1 VHNYQKTIQMR
12 KLFPFL
18 LLLGL
23 VAIVSF
29 AFVDPTPQSKTNSVN
44 TVASKDADGAIN
56 WMTWE
61 EAVKAAEKEPRK
73 IFVDCYTDWCG
84 WCKRMDQTTFQDE
97 AVVAFMNKNFYAV
110 KFDAEQ
116 KENIKWRNMTFQYV
130 KAGRRGVHQLA
141 YSLLDGKLSYPSFV
155 YLNEKFDRISIS
167 KGYKQPEDLKKELE
181 WVAGN
186 HYKNTS
192 FKDYSG
198 K

>member
-1 VHNYQKTIQMR
+1 MLVIG
-12 KLFPFL
+12 L
-18 LLLGL
+18 L
-23 VAIVSF
+23 AITLPSF
-29 AFVDPTPQSKTNSVN
+29 VNPTPQSKIKSSDST
-44 TVASKDADGAIN
+44 AQDATDDAIN

-61 EAVKAAEKEPRK
+61 EAVKASEKEPKK

-84 WCKRMDQTTFQDE
+84 WCKRMDQTTFQDKE
-97 AVVAFMNKNFYAV
+97 VVAFMNKNFYAV

-116 KENIKWRNMTFQYV
+116 QEEIKWRNMTFQFV

-167 KGYKQPEDLKKELE
+167 KGYKKPEDLKKELQ

-192 FKDYSG
+192 FKDFSG

>member
-1 VHNYQKTIQMR
+1 MR
-12 KLFPFL
+12 KTFPLILFA
-18 LLLGL
+18 GL
-23 VAIVSF
+23 AAVFSL
-29 AFVDPTPQSKTNSVN
+29 AFIYPQPQSTINSSES
-44 TVASKDADGAIN
+44 TSPSVAADEIK

-61 EAVKAAEKEPRK
+61 EAVKACEKEPRK

-84 WCKRMDQTTFQDE
+84 WCKRMDQTTFKDD

-116 KENIKWRNMTFQYV
+116 QEEIKWRNMTFQYV

-167 KGYKQPEDLKKELE
+167 KGYKEPDALQKELQ

-192 FKDYSG
+192 FKDFSG
-198 K
+198 R